1 MAGVTI
7 YRQEG
12 RGIVRR
18 LLYAGEDVGSGRMW
32 VRDEARASRRAAGAQ
47 VSRARGPRG
56 EGQRPRLGHGGE
68 RWLVWLGAA
77 AFGWMVA
84 TR

>member
-12 RGIVRR
+12 WGIVLR

-47 VSRARGPRG
+47 VSRARGARG

-68 RWLVWLGAA
+68 RRLVN
-77 AFGWMVA
+77 FGSGL
-84 TR
+84 RE

>member
-12 RGIVRR
+12 WDIVRR

-32 VRDEARASRRAAGAQ
+32 DEARASRRAAGAQ
-47 VSRARGPRG
+47 VSRARGARRG
-56 EGQRPRLGHGGE
+56 PAASAGARAELGRSAG
-68 RWLVWLGAA
+68 
-77 AFGWMVA
+77 
-84 TR
+84 